1 MTVLALYNLKGG
13 VGKTAAAVN
22 LGYLSAAAGYKTLVW
37 DLDPQGSASFYLNAR
52 TVTKNQT
59 KKILAGDVDVRDAV
73 QSSVFKNLWVLPSD
87 ISARNVDVLL
97 DDLKKSRKKIKSLVN
112 DLKEYDV
119 VILDCPPGI
128 SLLHENIFNAAKWII
143 VPNIPT
149 TLSIRSYETVMEYF
163 RNNDLDTS
171 KVRCFFSMV
180 DHRKNLHHEVMQ
192 KFFEEKVFFK
202 SYLPYLS
209 DVEKMGIHQK
219 PLFEYANSS
228 YAAKCY
234 RDLWNEI
241 KKDIFERTESVKE

>member
-13 VGKTAAAVN
+13 VGKTAAAIN
-22 LGYLSAAAGYKTLVW
+22 LAYLAAATGYKTLVW
-37 DLDPQGSASFYLNAR
+37 DLDPQASASFYLNA
-52 TVTKNQT
+52 KNVGRGQT
-59 KKILAGDVDVRDAV
+59 KKIFAGEVDVRSAV
-73 QSSVFKNLWVLPSD
+73 QSSVFKNLWVLPAD

-97 DDLKKSRKKIKSLVN
+97 DDLKKSRKKIKSLLG
-112 DLKEYDV
+112 DLKGYDV

-128 SLLHENIFNAAKWII
+128 SLLHENIFNAAGWIL

-149 TLSIRSYETVMEYF
+149 TLSIRSFETVMEYF
-163 RNNDLDTS
+163 KNNDLDKS
-171 KVRCFFSMV
+171 KLRCFFSMV

-192 KFFEEKVFFK
+192 QFFKEKLFFK

-228 YAAKCY
+228 YAARCY
-234 RDLWNEI
+234 RDLWSEI
-241 KKDIFERTESVKE
+241 KKDIFD